1 MIRFPK
7 TRCPST
13 RSRHSACLPY
23 ALVVAVALLVVQPV
37 TAEPFAY
44 ITNFFDGTVSIVDLA
59 PSPAAVVA
67 TVTVGANP
75 YGVAVDSDQQIVY
88 VANSDDNTV
97 SVIDVST
104 IPAQVIHTV
113 AVGSEPNGLAVTPD
127 GSLVLVANYAGNSV
141 SVIDASLAIPAV
153 IDTVTVGEGPEYL
166 VINADGT
173 RAYVGNTEDN
183 TGTSTVT
190 AMGIASTSVTVLD
203 TFDVGP
209 EAHGV
214 ALAPDGDL
222 WVVTTDDG
230 KLSSFETAGD
240 THNNL
245 KSVTTGA
252 RLYGLTL
259 SPAGDRAFV
268 SNPEQTTILVVDI
281 TTQTPTV
288 VDTIP
293 VGEAVF
299 GMDTSADGSLL
310 YALSIGDQLL
320 RTYDVS
326 QVPAVLMPTTQVG
339 QGPLALGDF
348 VSQRA
353 ATIFTDGFESGD
365 LTAWSP

>member
-1 MIRFPK
+1 MIRCF
-7 TRCPST
+7 ST
-13 RSRHSACLPY
+13 SCHWSARRLL
-23 ALVVAVALLVVQPV
+23 ALIAIVALLATQPV
-37 TAEPFAY
+37 VAEPFAY

-59 PSPAAVVA
+59 PSPAAVVD
-67 TVTVGANP
+67 TVIVGANP
-75 YGVAVDSDQQIVY
+75 YGVAVDSDRQTVY

-97 SVIDVST
+97 SVIDVGQ

-141 SVIDASLAIPAV
+141 SIIDASLDTPAV
-153 IDTVTVGEGPEYL
+153 INTVAVGEGPEYL
-166 VINADGT
+166 VINAEGT

-183 TGTSTVT
+183 TGTSTVS
-190 AMGIASTSVTVLD
+190 ALGMASTSVTVLD

-230 KLSSFETAGD
+230 RLSSFETNAD
-240 THNNL
+240 THNSLN
-245 KSVTTGA
+245 SVSTGV

-259 SPAGDRAFV
+259 SPVGDRAFV
-268 SNPEQTTILVVDI
+268 SNPDDATILVVDI
-281 TTQTPTV
+281 SAQSPTV
-288 VDTIP
+288 IDTIS
-293 VGEAVF
+293 VGQAVF
-299 GMDTSADGSLL
+299 GMDTSADGELL

-353 ATIFTDGFESGD
+353 ATIFADGFESGD